1 MATARN
7 IPPAGVLKLYRN
19 VDIGQGRQRVFQNRS
34 QQQAYFASR
43 IVKQFDGLSY
53 MRMGDK
59 IKVEIPIEQMS
70 EVNFLSYTN
79 RMGGT
84 EKEIYAYINPNWEY
98 VNNNTVEFS
107 FEIAAF
113 QTIMFDMTVK
123 EGLISR
129 EHLSQSEWDAAVSNP
144 FMDIMQLQTD
154 EPLPSSASMERL
166 LISKEDLKNYHIV
179 PNASWSNEHP
189 EFQNDLMLVLAQ
201 TSFEDIK
208 EWDAIVS
215 EVKEL
220 GGEVVTND
228 MIQGVPSIA
237 TIITMPYAGDV
248 AVIDRYRALWK
259 RIFTV
264 IESAGLTGNI
274 MGLYFVPLFYKT
286 DLNFHSASIPESAAA
301 LSKFIKT
308 KPSGYSPRNP
318 KLYRAPYSFMR
329 VRTMDG
335 QEKIYEYENFVLAS
349 TGDSDDVLF
358 VVLPFRNGTPTV
370 GIVPYAYKRSED
382 KTELVSW
389 SKYLN
394 FDEMMVYSEIPHL
407 PYATDGYVSYM
418 SSEARRVLQT
428 QNKQQ
433 AFFTSADRVLQA
445 TEGKLSLLNSATTM
459 INPVKGIQA
468 YKDAGGIIPLSQS
481 MAGNIRSGISGL
493 GAMANRGGTMGAYNT
508 ANAIVDNPSGLLGGN
523 RDAISFRLGLGEGLE
538 KATAADNV
546 YSGATGGWIQYL
558 KEPLRFYIT
567 QVTLRDSIVEIYD
580 RWLDYYGYASSR
592 IGVPHIVSY
601 IKGGADQPHFAT
613 IDGEQVTYAKAT
625 VSVYTN
631 GKAPQ
636 MLADEVK
643 AMFEAGTLFVK
654 G

>member
-34 QQQAYFASR
+34 QQQAYFAAR
-43 IVKQFDGLSY
+43 LVKQFDGLSY

-129 EHLSQSEWDAAVSNP
+129 EHLSQSEWDAAVANP

-154 EPLPSSASMERL
+154 EPLPSSVSMERL
-166 LISKEDLKNYHIV
+166 LISNEELEHYHIV
-179 PNASWSNEHP
+179 PNASRSNEHP

-208 EWDAIVS
+208 EWDTIVS

-237 TIITMPYAGDV
+237 TIITMPYAGDAAIV
-248 AVIDRYRALWK
+248 DRYRVLWQ

-286 DLNFHSASIPESAAA
+286 DMDLNSPEIPTSANDLAAV
-301 LSKFIKT
+301 IKT

-335 QEKIYEYENFVLAS
+335 QEKIYEYENFVVAS
-349 TGDSDDVLF
+349 KGTSDKVVF
-358 VVLPFRNGTPTV
+358 FVLPFRNGTPTV
-370 GIVPYAYKRSED
+370 GIAPFGYKRSED
-382 KTELVSW
+382 KTELFSW
-389 SKYLN
+389 SKHLN

-418 SSEARRVLQT
+418 SAEARRVLQT

-433 AFFTSADRVLQA
+433 AFFTSADRVLQTTGGA
-445 TEGKLSLLNSATTM
+445 LSLLNSATTM
-459 INPVKGIQA
+459 INPVKAGQA
-468 YKDAGGIIPLSQS
+468 YKDAGGILPFAQS
-481 MAGNIRSGISGL
+481 MTGNIRSGISDI
-493 GAMANRGGTMGAYNT
+493 GAMANRSGTMGAYKT
-508 ANAIVDNPSGLLGGN
+508 ANSIVDNPSGLLGGN

-592 IGVPHIVSY
+592 IGVPHVVSY
-601 IKGGADQPHFAT
+601 INGGTDQPHFAT

>member
-129 EHLSQSEWDAAVSNP
+129 EHLSQSEWDSAVANP
-144 FMDIMQLQTD
+144 FMDIMQLQTE

-166 LISKEDLKNYHIV
+166 LISNEELKNYHIV

-208 EWDAIVS
+208 EWDTIVS
-215 EVKEL
+215 DVKKL

-248 AVIDRYRALWK
+248 SIVDRYRALWK
-259 RIFTV
+259 KIFTV

-286 DLNFHSASIPESAAA
+286 DLNFHSASIPERATDLSA
-301 LSKFIKT
+301 FIKT

-349 TGDSDDVLF
+349 KGESDDVLF

-370 GIVPYAYKRSED
+370 GIVPYGYKRRED

-407 PYATDGYVSYM
+407 PYATDGYVSYI

-445 TEGKLSLLNSATTM
+445 TEGKLSLLNSASTM
-459 INPVKGIQA
+459 LNPVKGIQA
-468 YKDAGGIIPLSQS
+468 YKDAGGIIPLNQS

-592 IGVPHIVSY
+592 IGVPHVVSY